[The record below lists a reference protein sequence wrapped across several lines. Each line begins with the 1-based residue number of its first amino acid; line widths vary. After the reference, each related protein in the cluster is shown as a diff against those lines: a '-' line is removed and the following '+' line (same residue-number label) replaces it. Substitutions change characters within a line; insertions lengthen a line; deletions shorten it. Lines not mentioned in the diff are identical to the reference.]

1 MKYWLAAAACAAQTV
16 GTATSAQAADL
27 QRDTSSAGS
36 SMSGFVGARLSLR
49 LGPARTR
56 RLHAGLTLA
65 PMTQARQSDGS
76 LRTRFGEGLE
86 FGVSGDDKVGL
97 SFAPLARLSE
107 GKAGPNGRKAGVST
121 IGWVAIGVGTVAVV
135 VLGAYALCASETI
148 CNFDDE

>member
-1 MKYWLAAAACAAQTV
+1 
-16 GTATSAQAADL
+16 
-27 QRDTSSAGS
+27 
-36 SMSGFVGARLSLR
+36 
-49 LGPARTR
+49 
-56 RLHAGLTLA
+56 
-65 PMTQARQSDGS
+65 MTQARQSDGS